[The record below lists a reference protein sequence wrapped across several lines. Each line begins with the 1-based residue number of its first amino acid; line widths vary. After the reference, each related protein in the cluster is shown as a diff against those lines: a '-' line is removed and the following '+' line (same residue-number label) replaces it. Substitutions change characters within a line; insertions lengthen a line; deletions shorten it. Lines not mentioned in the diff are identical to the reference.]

1 MKEIFFLPEK
11 KPQQL
16 FDEIKF
22 FPYQFLMS
30 QRDALL
36 IKLIFETWILLVV
49 LNSFSHS
56 FILKLFINHLKTS
69 QS

>member
-30 QRDALL
+30 QSDALL

-49 LNSFSHS
+49 
-56 FILKLFINHLKTS
+56 
-69 QS
+69 